1 MVKIEQTFFTGR
13 TSCLRDDL
21 MIADLVEEF
30 SSTRGTKFAFGVRSH
45 HHKVD
50 LAILEA
56 IARQTIPRHFLQ
68 PDPVLA
74 EIAGSLVLRLK
85 FRLQAAGVARSTVC
99 DLKKD
104 RLLSFFEVRFWRG
117 MTHRL
122 FLCERLTGP
131 IFEMRQQCPICAALL

>member
-1 MVKIEQTFFTGR
+1 MLFVRVHESACGTFRTWPLWPTMSAPGGR
-13 TSCLRDDL
+13 
-21 MIADLVEEF
+21 AEV
-30 SSTRGTKFAFGVRSH
+30 GFGGLRSH

-50 LAILEA
+50 LPILEA
-56 IARQTIPRHFLQ
+56 FARKVVPRHFLE

-131 IFEMRQQCPICAALL
+131 IFEMHQQCPICAALL